1 MNNYCRRLSP
11 IPQYFIS
18 DFFGFKGRV
27 ARRCAM
33 FVLRVLCVTQS
44 ADVIYLITSDIMS
57 LDETLPFCD
66 PKLLW
71 FTGARH
77 F

>member
-1 MNNYCRRLSP
+1 MNNNCRRLP
-11 IPQYFIS
+11 FHIIFIS
-18 DFFGFKGRV
+18 DFWGFKGRV

-33 FVLRVLCVTQS
+33 FVLRALCVTQS

-57 LDETLPFCD
+57 LYENLPFFD
-66 PKLLW
+66 PKLLC